1 MLAYAGVPDMSMEEE
16 RRLDEERKRYNGM
29 TMEEYLNHLLNQK
42 EIEKAAYDTRRP
54 LKRANSMGGLGD
66 RSKEEDDRRVNTD
79 PLDEKQKKRYE
90 RWEGSFDDDRYP
102 NNCYAVPGD

>member
-90 RWEGSFDDDRYP
+90 RWEGSFDDDMYP